1 MPRTATIERLPE
13 AFEMIKQMRAEGL
26 EWGEDYRPH
35 AREAVAEML
44 EGRMHEAVDRHLERM
59 SGGEG
64 ADRRNGFYRRWL
76 LTELGRIE
84 LQVPRTRRFDPLED
98 METLQGCWS
107 TRLDPMAYGAD
118 DPRNARVVID
128 ACKPWSRR
136 ETFPIV
142 ARTSQELEEKIRAR
156 WARDLPPGG

>member
-84 LQVPRTRRFDPLED
+84 L
-98 METLQGCWS
+98 
-107 TRLDPMAYGAD
+107 
-118 DPRNARVVID
+118 
-128 ACKPWSRR
+128 
-136 ETFPIV
+136 
-142 ARTSQELEEKIRAR
+142 
-156 WARDLPPGG
+156 